1 MGYRLERK
9 AKRFA
14 SRLLAMLLHPRQ
26 ITTSELLR
34 MPVRQLL
41 IIRQHNQMG
50 DMVLSLPALRAIR
63 RQWPQAHL
71 RFVTA
76 PICQELLRGHE
87 DIDELLIFRKRQ
99 MRRPGALLRWIR
111 QLRQP
116 RPDVVIVLG
125 TVSFSTTSA
134 LLAWCS
140 AARIRIGAS
149 SQPFG
154 SSLSRA
160 LYHLELTPPP
170 EQGHELQRNLATL
183 QALGIKPDP
192 GFPVLQASAEAV
204 ATAGAFLR
212 QGDEALAGRRLVVIH
227 AGAGKL
233 PNIWP
238 AEYFAALIDHLVHV
252 QQARVVLTE
261 GPRDA
266 DIVSEVQKNTQVPTM
281 RWQRSL
287 GDTLG
292 LLQHASLVVSNDT
305 GMAHVAAAISRPTLV
320 LFGPTDANQWC
331 PVGEQVQVLLSPSK
345 RIIDLPIEKVVAA
358 AEDLLNPSETI
369 G

>member
-9 AKRFA
+9 AKRFT
-14 SRLLAMLLHPRQ
+14 SRILAMLLHPRQ

-34 MPVRQLL
+34 TPVRQLL
-41 IIRQHNQMG
+41 VIRQHNQMG

-63 RQWPQAHL
+63 KQWPEAHL

-76 PICQELLRGHE
+76 PICEELLRGHE

-99 MRRPGALLRWIR
+99 MRRPGALLHWIR

-116 RPDVVIVLG
+116 RPDVAIVLG

-134 LLAWCS
+134 LLAWSS
-140 AARIRIGAS
+140 AAPIRIGAS

-170 EQGHELQRNLATL
+170 QQGHELQRNLATL
-183 QALGIKPDP
+183 QAIGIKEDP
-192 GFPVLQASAEAV
+192 SFPALRASAQSI
-204 ATAGAFLR
+204 TAASAFLQ
-212 QGDEALAGRRLVVIH
+212 QGEDASSGRRLVVIH

-233 PNIWP
+233 PNVWP
-238 AEYFAALIDHLVHV
+238 AEYFAALINHLVQVHRV
-252 QQARVVLTE
+252 RVVLTE

-266 DIVSEVQKNTQVPTM
+266 AIVSEVQENTQVPTM

-292 LLQHASLVVSNDT
+292 LLQQASLVVSNDT

-320 LFGPTDANQWC
+320 LFGPTDANQWR
-331 PVGEQVQVLLSPSK
+331 PMGEQVQVMLSPTK
-345 RIIDLPIEKVVAA
+345 RIIDLPVDEVVAA
-358 AEDLLNPSETI
+358 AEDLLNSAKMT